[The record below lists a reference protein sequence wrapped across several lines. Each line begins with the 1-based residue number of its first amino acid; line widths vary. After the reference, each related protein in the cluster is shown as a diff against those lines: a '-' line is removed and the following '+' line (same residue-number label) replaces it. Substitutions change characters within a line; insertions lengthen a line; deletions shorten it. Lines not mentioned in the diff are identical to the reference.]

1 MCGIFQAIL
10 GEDLFGG
17 FFTCVKSG
25 MYRVGLLRI
34 SFLASYIGKS
44 NHILYRW

>member
-1 MCGIFQAIL
+1 MCGSFQAIL

-17 FFTCVKSG
+17 FFTCAKGG

-34 SFLASYIGKS
+34 SFLASYVGKPQS
-44 NHILYRW
+44 HTL